1 MNFASPVSPVT
12 RSTRTGCL
20 FRGFALE
27 IITTHINADFDA
39 MASMIAA
46 KKLYPEA
53 VMVFPGSQEHNLR
66 EFFVESTFYVFDF
79 ARIKD
84 LDFRRIIR
92 LILVDTRQ
100 AGRIGKFESLV
111 KDSKVDI
118 HIYDHHPGSDDDVK
132 GSIEVVK
139 PVGATVT
146 LLTEIIKQR
155 GIALTPD
162 EATILALG
170 IYEDTGSFTFSST
183 TPADYQA
190 ASFLLQQGANLNMV
204 ADMLTRELTAEQI
217 TLLNDLIHSAT
228 THTIN
233 TIPICIARASVDKY
247 IGDFALLAHKLMD
260 MENLNVLFA
269 LARME
274 DRIYMVA
281 RSRIPDVN
289 VGEIAAA
296 FGGGGHPSAAS
307 ATIKDLTLIQVEE
320 ELFRLLQSWVN
331 PGRQARHLMS
341 SPVISVPPELSL
353 LGAADLLTRYNINAT
368 PVVDGDRLVG
378 ILSRQM
384 IDKGIY
390 HGLEKVEVREF
401 MSTEYSTVSPDAS
414 LVEIQAHIV
423 DRQQRLLPVVKGGE
437 LVGVITRKDLL
448 NMLLND
454 PSRIPTYL
462 YEPVYETGRNKRRKN
477 VSNILAEQLP
487 REVKDLLQEAGR
499 VASSHNY
506 RAYAVG
512 GFIRDLM
519 LRRPNLDI
527 DLVVEGDGIE
537 FAKNFAQRFG
547 ARVRSYKKFGT
558 AVVIFPDGFKI
569 DVATARLE
577 YYEYPAALP
586 TVELSSL
593 KLDLYRRDFTINTLA
608 VELNPNRFG
617 QLIDYFGAQR
627 DFKDKAIRVLHN
639 YSFVEDPT
647 RVLRAVR
654 YEQRLGFRIGK
665 HTANLIA
672 NAVRMNLL
680 VQLSGRR
687 LTNELKLILSEEN
700 PAPAIRRMGEYNL
713 LPFLH
718 PGITYG
724 SQVERLLVSIRS
736 VLAWY
741 DLSFISN
748 GFNSWRV
755 YLLALVDSLNT
766 TELEEFCRRMEF
778 PPRLRAWMLEGR
790 ERAIAIG
797 PKFYRKAGLKPSEI
811 YRLLQD
817 LDAEWLLF
825 IMAKTKQEETR
836 RAISLYFRN
845 LKEVRSALRGR
856 DLKNMGIEPGP
867 IYRQILDR
875 LLDCRLN
882 GELTSK
888 REEEEFVR
896 RHFVEG
902 MQEFGNRKSINP
914 KS

>member
-1 MNFASPVSPVT
+1 
-12 RSTRTGCL
+12 
-20 FRGFALE
+20 LE
-27 IITTHINADFDA
+27 IITTHINAAFDA

-66 EFFVESTFYVFDF
+66 EFFVESTFYFFDF

-84 LDFRRIIR
+84 LDFSQIER

-111 KDSKVDI
+111 RDEIVDI
-118 HIYDHHPGSDDDVK
+118 HIYDHHPESGDDVT
-132 GSIEVVK
+132 GTVEVIE

-146 LLTEIIKQR
+146 LLTQIIRER
-155 GIALTPD
+155 GIPLTPA

-217 TLLNDLIHSAT
+217 SLLHDLIHSAT

-233 TIPICIARASVDKY
+233 NIPICIARASVDKY
-247 IGDFALLAHKLMD
+247 IGDFALLAHKLID

-274 DRIYMVA
+274 DRIHMVA
-281 RSRIPDVN
+281 RSRLPEVN
-289 VGEIAAA
+289 AGEIAAA

-331 PGRQARHLMS
+331 PGRQAEDLMS
-341 SPVISVPPELSL
+341 SPVISVPPEFRLQE
-353 LGAADLLTRYNINAT
+353 AAELFTRYNINAT
-368 PVVDGDRLVG
+368 PVVDEDRLVG

-390 HGLEKVEVREF
+390 HGLENVSVSEF
-401 MSTEYSTVSPDAS
+401 MSTEFSRVSPNAS
-414 LVEIQAHIV
+414 LIEIQEHLV
-423 DRQQRLLPVVKGGE
+423 DRQQRLLPVVEGE
-437 LVGVITRKDLL
+437 RVVGVITRKDLL

-462 YEPVYETGRNKRRKN
+462 YEPVQETAGNKRRKN
-477 VSNILAEQLP
+477 ISNLMAEQLP
-487 REVKDLLQEAGR
+487 RQVNELLQEAGG
-499 VASSHNY
+499 VASSHKY

-512 GFIRDLM
+512 GFIRDLL

-527 DLVVEGDGIE
+527 DIVVEGDGIE
-537 FAKNFAQRFG
+537 FAKDLAQGHG

-608 VELNPNRFG
+608 VELNPERFG

-627 DFKDKAIRVLHN
+627 DFKDRAIRVLHN

-647 RVLRAVR
+647 RVFRAIR

-665 HTANLIA
+665 HTSNLIG
-672 NAVRMNLL
+672 NAVKMNLL
-680 VQLSGRR
+680 VELSGRR
-687 LTNELKLILSEEN
+687 LTNELRLILTEDD
-700 PAPAIRRMGEYNL
+700 PAPALRRVNEYKL

-718 PGITYG
+718 PGMGYG
-724 SQVERLLVSIRS
+724 PPMERLLEEIRS

-741 DLSFISN
+741 DLSFIGN
-748 GFNSWRV
+748 GCQRWLV
-755 YLLALVDSLNT
+755 YLLALVDPLNSL
-766 TELEEFCRRMEF
+766 ELEEFCKRMEF
-778 PPRLRAWMLEGR
+778 PPRLSTWLLEGR
-790 ERAIAIG
+790 AKAVSVGQE
-797 PKFYRKAGLKPSEI
+797 FYRKANLGPSEI
-811 YRLLQD
+811 YHLLEV
-817 LDAEWLLF
+817 LDSEWLLF
-825 IMAKTKQEETR
+825 IMAKTQQKETR
-836 RAISLYFRN
+836 RSISLYFRN
-845 LKEVRSALRGR
+845 LKEVRSELRGR
-856 DLKNMGIEPGP
+856 DLKDMGITPGP
-867 IYRQILDR
+867 IYRKILDR
-875 LLDCRLN
+875 LLDGRLN
-882 GELTSK
+882 GELTS
-888 REEEEFVR
+888 RDEEVDFVR
-896 RHFVEG
+896 KHFFKVTAES
-902 MQEFGNRKSINP
+902 GNPRVTNP
-914 KS
+914 RP

>member
-1 MNFASPVSPVT
+1 M
-12 RSTRTGCL
+12 
-20 FRGFALE
+20 E

-46 KKLYPEA
+46 KRLYPEA

-66 EFFVESTFYVFDF
+66 EFLVKSTFYFFDF
-79 ARIKD
+79 AKIRD
-84 LDFRRIIR
+84 LDFSRIRR

-100 AGRIGKFESLV
+100 SGRIGRFESVV
-111 KDSKVDI
+111 KNSEVDI
-118 HIYDHHPGSDDDVK
+118 HVYDHHPTSEDDVS
-132 GSIEVVK
+132 GSLEIIK

-146 LLTEIIKQR
+146 ILTEIIRER
-155 GIALTPD
+155 GIELTPD

-190 ASFLLQQGANLNMV
+190 AGFLLDQGANLNMV

-217 TLLNDLIHSAT
+217 SLLNDLIHSAT

-233 TIPICIARASVDKY
+233 TIPVCIARASVDKY
-247 IGDFALLAHKLMD
+247 VGDFALLVHKLMD

-274 DRIYMVA
+274 DRIYLVA
-281 RSRIPDVN
+281 RSRLSEVN
-289 VGEIAAA
+289 VGEIAAV
-296 FGGGGHPSAAS
+296 FGGGGHASAAS

-320 ELFRLLQSWVN
+320 ELFRILQSWVN
-331 PGRQARHLMS
+331 PGRQARQLMS

-353 LGAADLLTRYNINAT
+353 HEAADLLTRYNINAA
-368 PVVDGDRLVG
+368 PVVDGERLVG

-390 HGLEKVEVREF
+390 HGLEDVPVRDF
-401 MSTEYSTVSPDAS
+401 MSTEFSRVAPDAS
-414 LVEIQAHIV
+414 LIEIQAHIV
-423 DRQQRLLPVVKGGE
+423 DRQQRLLPVVDGE
-437 LVGVITRKDLL
+437 RIVGVITRKDLL

-462 YEPVYETGRNKRRKN
+462 YEPVHETGSKRRKN
-477 VSNILAEQLP
+477 VSNIMAEQLP
-487 REVKDLLQEAGR
+487 PPVNELLQEAGR
-499 VASSHNY
+499 VAAKRNY
-506 RAYAVG
+506 KAYAVG
-512 GFIRDLM
+512 GFIRDLI
-519 LRRPNLDI
+519 LRRPTLDI
-527 DLVVEGDGIE
+527 DIVVEGEGIQ
-537 FAKNFAQRFG
+537 FAKDFAESYG

-608 VELNPNRFG
+608 VELSPGRFG

-647 RVLRAVR
+647 RVFRAIR

-665 HTANLIA
+665 HTSNLIV
-672 NAVRMNLL
+672 NAAKMDLL

-687 LTNELKLILSEEN
+687 LTNEIKLILSEEN
-700 PAPAIRRMGEYNL
+700 PAPEIKRMNEYKL

-718 PGITYG
+718 PDMVYG
-724 SQVERLLVSIRS
+724 PSMERLLKEIRS

-741 DLSFISN
+741 DLSFIGN
-748 GFNSWRV
+748 GCDRWLV
-755 YLLALVDSLNT
+755 YLLALADPLSL
-766 TELEEFCRRMEF
+766 EGLEEFCSRMEF
-778 PPRLRAWMLEGR
+778 PPRLTSWLLEGR
-790 ERAIAIG
+790 TKAISVAQG
-797 PKFYRKAGLKPSEI
+797 FYRNHDLKPSAI
-811 YRLLQD
+811 YRLLEG

-825 IMAKTKQEETR
+825 IMAKTQQDETR

-845 LKEVRSALRGR
+845 LKEVRS
-856 DLKNMGIEPGP
+856 DLGGKELKSMGISPGP
-867 IYRQILDR
+867 IYRQILDQ
-875 LLDCRLN
+875 LLDGRLN
-882 GELTSK
+882 GELTS
-888 REEEEFVR
+888 REEEEEFVR
-896 RHFVEG
+896 QHFMENTEE
-902 MQEFGNRKSINP
+902 MTN
-914 KS
+914 

>member
-1 MNFASPVSPVT
+1 V
-12 RSTRTGCL
+12 
-20 FRGFALE
+20 E

-66 EFFVESTFYVFDF
+66 EFFVESTFYFFDF
-79 ARIKD
+79 ARIKE
-84 LDFRRIIR
+84 LDFTKITR

-111 KDSKVDI
+111 TGKKKVDV
-118 HIYDHHPGSDDDVK
+118 HIYDHHPDSEDDVS
-132 GSIEVVK
+132 GSIEVIK

-146 LLTEIIKQR
+146 LLTEIIR
-155 GIALTPD
+155 ERDIDLTPD

-183 TPADYQA
+183 TPSDYRA
-190 ASFLLQQGANLNMV
+190 AGFLVEQGANLNTV

-217 TLLNDLIHSAT
+217 SLLNDMIHSAT

-260 MENLNVLFA
+260 MENLDVLFA

-274 DRIYMVA
+274 DRIYLVA
-281 RSRIPDVN
+281 RSRLSEVN
-289 VGEIAAA
+289 AGEIAVV
-296 FGGGGHPSAAS
+296 FGGGGHASAAS

-320 ELFRLLQSWVN
+320 ELFRLLQGWVN
-331 PGRQARHLMS
+331 PRRQARHLMS
-341 SPVISVPPELSL
+341 SPVISVDPELSMEE
-353 LGAADLLTRYNINAT
+353 AADLLTRYNINAA
-368 PVVDGDRLVG
+368 PVVDGNRLVG

-390 HGLEKVEVREF
+390 HGLEGVKVGDF
-401 MSTEYSTVSPDAS
+401 MSTEFSSVSPSAS
-414 LVEIQAHIV
+414 LLEIQEHIV
-423 DRQQRLLPVVKGGE
+423 DRQQRLLPVVEGE
-437 LVGVITRKDLL
+437 EVVGVITRKDLL
-448 NMLLND
+448 NTLLND

-462 YEPVYETGRNKRRKN
+462 YEPVHAAGNKRRKN
-477 VSNILAEQLP
+477 ISNIMAEQLP
-487 REVKDLLQEAGR
+487 RRVNQILREAGE
-499 VASSHNY
+499 VAAKHNY

-512 GFIRDLM
+512 GFIRDLV

-527 DLVVEGDGIE
+527 DIVVEGDGIE
-537 FAKNFAQRFG
+537 FAKEFALGYG

-608 VELNPNRFG
+608 VELNPGSFG

-627 DFKDKAIRVLHN
+627 DFKDKSIRVLHN

-647 RVLRAVR
+647 RVFRAIR

-665 HTANLIA
+665 HTYNLIV
-672 NAVRMNLL
+672 NAVKMNLL

-687 LTNELKLILSEEN
+687 LTNELKLILSEED
-700 PAPAIRRMGEYNL
+700 PAPAIRRMHEYNL

-718 PGITYG
+718 PDITYG
-724 SQVERLLVSIRS
+724 PSLERLLAEIRS

-741 DLSFISN
+741 DLSFIGN
-748 GFNSWRV
+748 GCRRWLV
-755 YLLALVDSLNT
+755 YLLALADPLSS
-766 TELEEFCRRMEF
+766 ERLEEFCHRMEF
-778 PPRLRAWMLEGR
+778 PPWLTSWLVEGR
-790 ERAIAIG
+790 KETIAVG
-797 PKFYRKAGLKPSEI
+797 QGFFRKKSLKPSEI
-811 YRLLQD
+811 YHLLEN
-817 LDAEWLLF
+817 LDPEWLLF
-825 IMAKTKQEETR
+825 IMAKTQQEGTR
-836 RAISLYFRN
+836 KAISLYFRN
-845 LKEVRSALRGR
+845 LKEVRPNLRGR
-856 DLKNMGIEPGP
+856 DLKDMGITPGP

-875 LLDCRLN
+875 LLDGRLN
-882 GELTSK
+882 GDLTN
-888 REEEEFVR
+888 REEEVDFVKK
-896 RHFVEG
+896 HFIEES
-902 MQEFGNRKSINP
+902 QN
-914 KS
+914 

>member
-1 MNFASPVSPVT
+1 M
-12 RSTRTGCL
+12 
-20 FRGFALE
+20 E

-46 KKLYPEA
+46 KRLYPEA
-53 VMVFPGSQEHNLR
+53 VMVFPGSQENNLR
-66 EFFVESTFYVFDF
+66 EFLVESTFYFF
-79 ARIKD
+79 NFTKIRD
-84 LDFRRIIR
+84 LDFSEIRR

-100 AGRIGKFESLV
+100 AGRIGRFENV
-111 KDSKVDI
+111 AKNPQVDI
-118 HIYDHHPGSDDDVK
+118 HVYDHHPASEDDVS
-132 GSIEVVK
+132 GSFEMIK

-146 LLTEIIKQR
+146 ILTEIIKER
-155 GIALTPD
+155 GIELTAD

-190 ASFLLQQGANLNMV
+190 ASFLLDQGANLNMV
-204 ADMLTRELTAEQI
+204 SDMLTRELSAEQI
-217 TLLNDLIHSAT
+217 SLLNDLIHSAT

-233 TIPICIARASVDKY
+233 TIPVCIARASVNKY

-281 RSRIPDVN
+281 RSRLPQVN

-296 FGGGGHPSAAS
+296 FGGGGHASAAS

-320 ELFRLLQSWVN
+320 ELFRILQSWVN
-331 PGRQARHLMS
+331 PGRQARQLMS

-353 LGAADLLTRYNINAT
+353 HEAADLLTRYNINAT
-368 PVVDGDRLVG
+368 PVVDGERLVG

-390 HGLEKVEVREF
+390 HGLEDVPVRDF
-401 MSTEYSTVSPDAS
+401 MSTEFSSVLPDAS
-414 LVEIQAHIV
+414 LVEIQEHIV
-423 DRQQRLLPVVKGGE
+423 DRQQRLLPVVEGDRI
-437 LVGVITRKDLL
+437 VGVITRKDLL

-462 YEPVYETGRNKRRKN
+462 YEPVHETGNKRRKN
-477 VSNILAEQLP
+477 VSNVMAEQLP
-487 REVKDLLQEAGR
+487 RLINELLQAAGR
-499 VASSHNY
+499 VAAKLNY

-527 DLVVEGDGIE
+527 DIVVEGEGIQ
-537 FAKNFAQRFG
+537 FAKDFAEGYG

-593 KLDLYRRDFTINTLA
+593 KLDLYRRDFTMNTLA
-608 VELNPNRFG
+608 VELNPGRFG

-627 DFKDKAIRVLHN
+627 DFKDKTIRVLHN

-647 RVLRAVR
+647 RVFRAIR

-665 HTANLIA
+665 HTANLIV
-672 NAVRMNLL
+672 NAVKMDLL

-700 PAPAIRRMGEYNL
+700 PAPAIKRMNEYKL

-718 PGITYG
+718 ADIVYG
-724 SQVERLLVSIRS
+724 PTMERLLEEIRS

-741 DLSFISN
+741 DLSFIGN
-748 GFNSWRV
+748 GCNRWLV
-755 YLLALVDSLNT
+755 YLLALIDPLSL
-766 TELEEFCRRMEF
+766 EGLEGFCKRMEL
-778 PPRLRAWMLEGR
+778 PPRLSGWLVEGR
-790 ERAIAIG
+790 KKAISVG
-797 PKFYRKAGLKPSEI
+797 QGFYRKSDLKPSEI
-811 YRLLQD
+811 YHLLEG

-825 IMAKTKQEETR
+825 IMAKTQQQETR

-845 LKEVRSALRGR
+845 LKEVRSELGGK
-856 DLKNMGIEPGP
+856 DLKHMGIKPGP

-875 LLDCRLN
+875 LLDGRLN
-882 GELTSK
+882 GELTS
-888 REEEEFVR
+888 REEEVEFVR
-896 RHFVEG
+896 QHFMEG
-902 MQEFGNRKSINP
+902 V
-914 KS
+914 

>member
-1 MNFASPVSPVT
+1 V
-12 RSTRTGCL
+12 
-20 FRGFALE
+20 E

-53 VMVFPGSQEHNLR
+53 FMVFPGSQEHNLR
-66 EFFVESTFYVFDF
+66 EFLVESTFYFFDF
-79 ARIKD
+79 AKIRDLEFDRIS
-84 LDFRRIIR
+84 R

-100 AGRIGKFESLV
+100 AGRIGKFEDVV
-111 KDSKVDI
+111 KDKGVDV
-118 HIYDHHPGSDDDVK
+118 HIYDHHPDSEDDVS
-132 GSIEVVK
+132 GSIEVIK

-146 LLTEIIKQR
+146 ILTELIRER
-155 GIALTPD
+155 GIQLTPD
-162 EATILALG
+162 EATILTLG

-183 TPADYQA
+183 TPADYEA
-190 ASFLLQQGANLNMV
+190 ARYLLTQGANLNMV
-204 ADMLTRELTAEQI
+204 SDMLTRELTAEQI
-217 TLLNDLIHSAT
+217 SLLHDLIHSAT

-247 IGDFALLAHKLMD
+247 IGDFALLVHKLMD

-281 RSRIPDVN
+281 RSRIPEVN
-289 VGEIAAA
+289 VGEIATV
-296 FGGGGHPSAAS
+296 FGGGGHSSAAS

-320 ELFRLLQSWVN
+320 ELFRILQSWIN
-331 PGRQARHLMS
+331 PKQRAKHLMS
-341 SPVISVPPELSL
+341 SPVISVSPKLSL
-353 LGAADLLTRYNINAT
+353 QEAADLLTRYNINAA
-368 PVVDGDRLVG
+368 PVLDGELLVG

-390 HGLEKVEVREF
+390 HGLQDAVVSDFMGTEV
-401 MSTEYSTVSPDAS
+401 SSVSPDAS
-414 LVEIQAHIV
+414 LIEIQEHLL
-423 DRQQRLLPVVKGGE
+423 DLQQRLLPVVEGNKV
-437 LVGVITRKDLL
+437 VGVITRKDLL
-448 NMLLND
+448 NTLLHD

-462 YEPVYETGRNKRRKN
+462 YEPVQQKENKRRKN
-477 VSNILAEQLP
+477 ISNVMKEQLP
-487 REVKDLLQEAGR
+487 RRINEILQEAGR
-499 VASSHNY
+499 VAAQHGY

-512 GFIRDLM
+512 GFIRDLV

-527 DLVVEGDGIE
+527 DIVVEGEGIV
-537 FAKNFAQRFG
+537 FAKDFAESYD

-608 VELNPNRFG
+608 VELNPGRFG

-647 RVLRAVR
+647 RVLRAIR
-654 YEQRLGFRIGK
+654 YEQRLGFRIMK
-665 HTANLIA
+665 HTSNLIE
-672 NAVRMNLL
+672 NAVKMKLL

-700 PAPAIRRMGEYNL
+700 PIPAIKRMNEYNL

-718 PGITYG
+718 PDILYG
-724 SQVERLLVSIRS
+724 PSLERLLREIGS

-741 DLSFISN
+741 DLSFIKN
-748 GFNSWRV
+748 GCDPWLV
-755 YLLALVDSLNT
+755 YLLALIDPLSP
-766 TELEEFCRRMEF
+766 EGLEEFCIRMEF
-778 PPRLRAWMLEGR
+778 APRLASLLVEGR
-790 ERAIAIG
+790 EKAISVG
-797 PKFYRKAGLKPSEI
+797 KGFYRRPELRPSEV
-811 YRLLQD
+811 YHLLED
-817 LDAEWLLF
+817 LSTEWLLF
-825 IMAKTKQEETR
+825 IMAKTQQEETR
-836 RAISLYFRN
+836 RAISRYFRD
-845 LKEVRSALRGR
+845 LREVEPKLRGR
-856 DLKNMGIEPGP
+856 DLKDMGIPPGP
-867 IYRQILDR
+867 VYRRILNQ
-875 LLDCRLN
+875 LLDGQLN
-882 GELTSK
+882 GELSS
-888 REEEEFVR
+888 REEEVEFVR
-896 RHFVEG
+896 QHFL
-902 MQEFGNRKSINP
+902 QASQ
-914 KS
+914 S

>member
-1 MNFASPVSPVT
+1 
-12 RSTRTGCL
+12 
-20 FRGFALE
+20 
-27 IITTHINADFDA
+27 
-39 MASMIAA
+39 MASMLAA

-66 EFFVESTFYVFDF
+66 EFFVESTFYFFDF
-79 ARIKD
+79 ARIRD
-84 LDFRRIIR
+84 LDFEQIER

-100 AGRIGKFESLV
+100 AGRIGRFESLV
-111 KDSKVDI
+111 RDKRVDI
-118 HIYDHHPGSDDDVK
+118 HIYDHHPNSDDDVT
-132 GSIEVVK
+132 GSIEVIK

-146 LLTEIIKQR
+146 LLTEIIR
-155 GIALTPD
+155 ERTIALTPD
-162 EATILALG
+162 EATILSLG

-183 TPADYQA
+183 TPADHEA
-190 ASFLLQQGANLNMV
+190 AGFLLQQGANLNMV

-217 TLLNDLIHSAT
+217 SLLNDLIHSAT

-247 IGDFALLAHKLMD
+247 IGDFALLAHKLLD

-281 RSRIPDVN
+281 RSRLPEVN

-331 PGRQARHLMS
+331 PGRQARNLMS

-353 LGAADLLTRYNINAT
+353 HGAADLLTRYNINAT
-368 PVVDGDRLVG
+368 PVVDDDERLVG

-390 HGLEKVEVREF
+390 HGLEEVPVCDF
-401 MSTEYSTVSPDAS
+401 MSTEYSSVSPDAT
-414 LVEIQAHIV
+414 LTEIQEHIV
-423 DRQQRLLPVVKGGE
+423 DRQQRLLPVIEGE
-437 LVGVITRKDLL
+437 KVVGVITRKDLL

-462 YEPVYETGRNKRRKN
+462 YEPVHETGNKRRKN
-477 VSNILAEQLP
+477 VSNIMAEQLP
-487 REVKDLLQEAGR
+487 RPVNELLQEAGR
-499 VASSHNY
+499 VASRHNY

-512 GFIRDLM
+512 GFIRDLL

-527 DLVVEGDGIE
+527 DIVVEGDGIE
-537 FAKNFAQRFG
+537 FAKDFAQSYG

-608 VELNPNRFG
+608 VELDPGRFG

-647 RVLRAVR
+647 RVFRAIR

-665 HTANLIA
+665 HTSNLIV
-672 NAVRMNLL
+672 NAVKMNLL

-687 LTNELKLILSEEN
+687 LTNELRLILSEEN
-700 PAPAIRRMGEYNL
+700 PAPAIRRMAEYNL

-718 PGITYG
+718 SDIIYG
-724 SQVERLLVSIRS
+724 PPMERLLAGIRS
-736 VLAWY
+736 VLAWHE
-741 DLSFISN
+741 LSFIGN
-748 GFNSWRV
+748 GCSGWLV
-755 YLLALVDSLNT
+755 YLLALADALDSSG
-766 TELEEFCRRMEF
+766 LEAFCRRMEF
-778 PPRLRAWMLEGR
+778 SPRLSTWLQEGR
-790 ERAIAIG
+790 AKAISIG
-797 PKFYRKAGLKPSEI
+797 PEFYRKDSLKPSEI
-811 YRLLQD
+811 YHFLEV
-817 LDAEWLLF
+817 LDSEWLLF
-825 IMAKTKQEETR
+825 IMAKTQQEETR
-836 RAISLYFRN
+836 RAISLYFRR
-845 LKEVRSALRGR
+845 LREVRPTLRGR
-856 DLKNMGIEPGP
+856 DLKEMGITPGP
-867 IYRQILDR
+867 VYRKILDR
-875 LLDCRLN
+875 LLDGRLN
-882 GELTSK
+882 DELTS
-888 REEEEFVR
+888 REEEVEFVR
-896 RHFVEG
+896 RHFIEKT
-902 MQEFGNRKSINP
+902 EEL
-914 KS
+914 

>member
-1 MNFASPVSPVT
+1 
-12 RSTRTGCL
+12 
-20 FRGFALE
+20 
-27 IITTHINADFDA
+27 

-66 EFFVESTFYVFDF
+66 EFFVESTFYLFDF

-84 LDFRRIIR
+84 LDFSQIER

-111 KDSKVDI
+111 RDRKVDI
-118 HIYDHHPGSDDDVK
+118 HIFDHHPASDDDVT
-132 GSIEVVK
+132 GSVEVIK
-139 PVGATVT
+139 SVGATVT
-146 LLTEIIKQR
+146 LLTEIIR
-155 GIALTPD
+155 ESAVTLTPD

-183 TPADYQA
+183 TQADYEA
-190 ASFLLQQGANLNMV
+190 AAFLLQQGANLNVV

-217 TLLNDLIHSAT
+217 SLLNDLIHSAT

-274 DRIYMVA
+274 DRIHMVA
-281 RSRIPDVN
+281 RSRLPEVN
-289 VGEIAAA
+289 AGEIAAV

-320 ELFRLLQSWVN
+320 ELFRLLQSIVY
-331 PGRQARHLMS
+331 PGRRAEDLMS
-341 SPVISVPPELSL
+341 APVISVPPEYSL
-353 LGAADLLTRYNINAT
+353 QEAAELFTRYNINAT
-368 PVVDGDRLVG
+368 PVVDGERLVG

-390 HGLEKVEVREF
+390 HGLEKVPVHEF
-401 MSTEYSTVSPDAS
+401 MSTEFSRVSPDAS
-414 LVEIQAHIV
+414 LVEIQEHIV
-423 DRQQRLLPVVKGGE
+423 DRQQRLLPVVEGNKV
-437 LVGVITRKDLL
+437 LGVITRKDLL

-462 YEPVYETGRNKRRKN
+462 YEPVPGTRGDKRRKN
-477 VSNILAEQLP
+477 ISNLMAEQLP
-487 REVKDLLQEAGR
+487 RRVNELLREAGR
-499 VASSHNY
+499 VASDHQY

-527 DLVVEGDGIE
+527 DIVVEGDGIE
-537 FAKNFAQRFG
+537 FAKAFALGYG

-558 AVVIFPDGFKI
+558 AVVIFPDDFKI

-608 VELNPNRFG
+608 VELNPGRLG

-647 RVLRAVR
+647 RVLRAIR

-665 HTANLIA
+665 HTSNLIV
-672 NAVRMNLL
+672 NAAKMNLL

-687 LTNELKLILSEEN
+687 LTNELKLILTEED
-700 PAPAIRRMGEYNL
+700 PAPAVRRMNAYNL
-713 LPFLH
+713 MPYLH
-718 PGITYG
+718 PDIIYDPAM
-724 SQVERLLVSIRS
+724 ERLLEEIRS

-741 DLSFISN
+741 DLSFIGN
-748 GFNSWRV
+748 GCQRWLV
-755 YLLALVDSLNT
+755 YLLALADSLSST
-766 TELEEFCRRMEF
+766 QLEEFSSRMEF
-778 PPRLRAWMLEGR
+778 PPRLHTWLLEGR
-790 ERAIAIG
+790 EKALG
-797 PKFYRKAGLKPSEI
+797 VGHEFYRRTNLKPSEI
-811 YRLLQD
+811 YHLLEV
-817 LDAEWLLF
+817 LDSEWLLF
-825 IMAKTKQEETR
+825 LMAKTRQQETR
-836 RAISLYFRN
+836 RLISLYFRN
-845 LKEVRSALRGR
+845 LKEVRPKLGGR
-856 DLKNMGIEPGP
+856 DLKDMGITPGP
-867 IYRQILDR
+867 IYRKILDR
-875 LLDCRLN
+875 LQDGRLN
-882 GELTSK
+882 GEFSS
-888 REEEEFVR
+888 REDEVEFVR
-896 RHFVEG
+896 AHFLKGTE
-902 MQEFGNRKSINP
+902 ELRI
-914 KS
+914 

>member
-1 MNFASPVSPVT
+1 
-12 RSTRTGCL
+12 
-20 FRGFALE
+20 
-27 IITTHINADFDA
+27 
-39 MASMIAA
+39 MIAA
-46 KKLYPEA
+46 RRLYPEA

-66 EFFVESTFYVFDF
+66 EFLVKSTFYFFDF
-79 ARIKD
+79 AKIRD
-84 LDFRRIIR
+84 LDFSQIRR

-100 AGRIGKFESLV
+100 SGRIGRFESVV
-111 KDSKVDI
+111 KDSEVDI
-118 HIYDHHPGSDDDVK
+118 HVYDHHPASEDDVS
-132 GSIEVVK
+132 GSLEMIK

-146 LLTEIIKQR
+146 ILTEIIKER
-155 GIALTPD
+155 GIELTPD

-183 TPADYQA
+183 TPADHQA
-190 ASFLLQQGANLNMV
+190 ASFLLDQGANLNMV

-217 TLLNDLIHSAT
+217 SLLNDLIHSAT

-233 TIPICIARASVDKY
+233 TIPVCIGRASVDKY
-247 IGDFALLAHKLMD
+247 VGDFALLVHKLMD

-274 DRIYMVA
+274 DRIYLVA
-281 RSRIPDVN
+281 RSRLSEVN
-289 VGEIAAA
+289 VGEIAAV
-296 FGGGGHPSAAS
+296 FGGGGHASAAS

-320 ELFRLLQSWVN
+320 ELFRILQGWVN
-331 PGRQARHLMS
+331 PGRQARQLMS
-341 SPVISVPPELSL
+341 SPVISVLPELSL
-353 LGAADLLTRYNINAT
+353 HEAADLLTRYNINAA
-368 PVVDGDRLVG
+368 PVVDGVRLVG

-390 HGLEKVEVREF
+390 HGLEDVPVRDF
-401 MSTEYSTVSPDAS
+401 MSTEFSSVSPDAS

-423 DRQQRLLPVVKGGE
+423 DRQQRLLPVVEGE
-437 LVGVITRKDLL
+437 RIVGVITRKDLL

-462 YEPVYETGRNKRRKN
+462 YEPVHETGSKRRKN
-477 VSNILAEQLP
+477 VSNIMAEQLP
-487 REVKDLLQEAGR
+487 QPVNELLREAGR
-499 VASSHNY
+499 VAAKRNY
-506 RAYAVG
+506 KAYAVG
-512 GFIRDLM
+512 GFIRDLI
-519 LRRPNLDI
+519 LRRPTLDI
-527 DLVVEGDGIE
+527 DIVVEGEGIQ
-537 FAKNFAQRFG
+537 FAKDFAESYG

-608 VELNPNRFG
+608 VELSPGRFG

-647 RVLRAVR
+647 RVFRAIR

-665 HTANLIA
+665 HTANLIV
-672 NAVRMNLL
+672 NAVKMDLL

-700 PAPAIRRMGEYNL
+700 PAPEIKRMDEYKL

-718 PGITYG
+718 PDMVYG
-724 SQVERLLVSIRS
+724 PSMERLLQEIRA
-736 VLAWY
+736 VMAWY
-741 DLSFISN
+741 DLSFIGN
-748 GFNSWRV
+748 GCDRWLV
-755 YLLALVDSLNT
+755 YLLALADPLSL
-766 TELEEFCRRMEF
+766 EGLEQFCSRMEF
-778 PPRLRAWMLEGR
+778 PPRLTSWLLEGR
-790 ERAIAIG
+790 TKAISVAQG
-797 PKFYRKAGLKPSEI
+797 FYRNHDLKPSAT
-811 YRLLQD
+811 YRLLEG

-825 IMAKTKQEETR
+825 IMAKTQQDETR

-845 LKEVRSALRGR
+845 LKEVRSDLGGK
-856 DLKNMGIEPGP
+856 DLKSMGISPGP
-867 IYRQILDR
+867 VYRQILDQ
-875 LLDCRLN
+875 LLDGRLM
-882 GELTSK
+882 ES
-888 REEEEFVR
+888 
-896 RHFVEG
+896 
-902 MQEFGNRKSINP
+902 
-914 KS
+914 